1 VGKFSAQLGNIGP
14 FDLLSIVFSTQYA
27 GIAPA
32 VTPTGATRNDVF
44 ITKKPDSSSAALVQ
58 ACVDGQVFA
67 TGNITIFNNAGTAP
81 SVVFNMSSI
90 VIVAVNALSG
100 NENLDLQFSQMTP
113 KVTATTS
120 DGGDSSDGG
129 Q

>member
-1 VGKFSAQLGNIGP
+1 VVRFSAQLGNIGP
-14 FDLLSIVFSTQYA
+14 FDLRQLVFSTQYA
-27 GIAPA
+27 GVAPA
-32 VTPTGATRNDVF
+32 VTPTGATRNDAF
-44 ITKKPDSSSAALVQ
+44 ITKNPDSSSAALFQ
-58 ACVDGQVFA
+58 ASVDGQVFA

-90 VIVAVNALSG
+90 MIVAVNVVSG
-100 NENLDLQFSQMTP
+100 TEILDLQFSQMTP